1 MKKEK
6 KIIWLLT
13 GIAAVSLLVLCTV
26 VIVRTATYPFIRT
39 TGPDGPPRSV
49 EPSAQA
55 VERLAGGI
63 RIPTVS
69 DAIDRTDD
77 NPFQAFKAYL
87 PQAYPAIYSQ
97 LDTLTINEY
106 GLVFRWPGKNPALP
120 PILLCSHYDVVP
132 VLNYDPSA
140 PDAPLPG
147 WDYPPFSGA
156 VADGRIYG
164 RGTLDMKGMLFS
176 ILEATDSLLAEGFRP
191 ERDVWIALGFDE
203 ETGGTQGALKIARY
217 FEEQG
222 IAFDAVY
229 DEGGIIIAPGL
240 GGIQRTAALV
250 GTAEKGFSTIR
261 ITVRGTGGHSSM
273 PPEKGSLVLAAEIIE
288 MLNQERMPAFLT
300 APVIAFLDRIGG
312 SMGVAQRT
320 AIANRWLLESPL
332 LRSFE
337 SNPAT
342 NALVRTTTAITMAR
356 GSDAANVLASEAEVT
371 VNFRLLRIDRKNSY
385 LISSGTAICGGSA
398 IAAVAPV
405 IDADENQ
412 TSLSLATI
420 FILNAVALFVFP
432 VIGHWLGMGQT
443 QFGTWAAIAIH
454 DTSSVV
460 GAGAAY
466 GEEALKVATTVKLT
480 RALWII
486 PLSLVSALIFRQKG
500 KKIQIPWFIFWFVV
514 AMLVNTYCNLPT
526 QLTHGISVAARCGL
540 SATLFL
546 IGGGLSIEVIR
557 KVGLKPLVL
566 GIILWAVISVASLA
580 VILLL

>member
-1 MKKEK
+1 MRSIPAQIKSYAPGFALALIIALLAKGIEALLPFDVIGASVIAMFIGMLINGYHKPGKTTAPGVKFTAK
-6 KIIWLLT
+6 KILKFAIILLGASLNVTTILNVGRMSLTVMFFTLLT
-13 GIAAVSLLVLCTV
+13 CFGGG
-26 VIVRTATYPFIRT
+26 YFI
-39 TGPDGPPRSV
+39 
-49 EPSAQA
+49 
-55 VERLAGGI
+55 
-63 RIPTVS
+63 
-69 DAIDRTDD
+69 
-77 NPFQAFKAYL
+77 
-87 PQAYPAIYSQ
+87 
-97 LDTLTINEY
+97 
-106 GLVFRWPGKNPALP
+106 
-120 PILLCSHYDVVP
+120 
-132 VLNYDPSA
+132 
-140 PDAPLPG
+140 
-147 WDYPPFSGA
+147 
-156 VADGRIYG
+156 GR
-164 RGTLDMKGMLFS
+164 
-176 ILEATDSLLAEGFRP
+176 
-191 ERDVWIALGFDE
+191 ALGLDWKLSNLIS
-203 ETGGTQGALKIARY
+203 A
-217 FEEQG
+217 
-222 IAFDAVY
+222 
-229 DEGGIIIAPGL
+229 
-240 GGIQRTAALV
+240 
-250 GTAEKGFSTIR
+250 
-261 ITVRGTGGHSSM
+261 GTG
-273 PPEKGSLVLAAEIIE
+273 
-288 MLNQERMPAFLT
+288 
-300 APVIAFLDRIGG
+300 
-312 SMGVAQRT
+312 
-320 AIANRWLLESPL
+320 
-332 LRSFE
+332 
-337 SNPAT
+337 
-342 NALVRTTTAITMAR
+342 
-356 GSDAANVLASEAEVT
+356 
-371 VNFRLLRIDRKNSY
+371 
-385 LISSGTAICGGSA
+385 ICGGSA

>member
-1 MKKEK
+1 MEFVKKNALGILICLVIAVPAWLLGQRFEVVGGPVFAILIGMVIALFWKDQKNAKSGITYTSK
-6 KIIWLLT
+6 KILQL
-13 GIAAVSLLVLCTV
+13 AVVL
-26 VIVRTATYPFIRT
+26 
-39 TGPDGPPRSV
+39 
-49 EPSAQA
+49 
-55 VERLAGGI
+55 
-63 RIPTVS
+63 
-69 DAIDRTDD
+69 
-77 NPFQAFKAYL
+77 
-87 PQAYPAIYSQ
+87 
-97 LDTLTINEY
+97 
-106 GLVFRWPGKNPALP
+106 
-120 PILLCSHYDVVP
+120 
-132 VLNYDPSA
+132 
-140 PDAPLPG
+140 
-147 WDYPPFSGA
+147 
-156 VADGRIYG
+156 
-164 RGTLDMKGMLFS
+164 
-176 ILEATDSLLAEGFRP
+176 
-191 ERDVWIALGFDE
+191 LGFGMNLSSVLQV
-203 ETGGTQGALKIARY
+203 GGQSLP
-217 FEEQG
+217 
-222 IAFDAVY
+222 
-229 DEGGIIIAPGL
+229 II
-240 GGIQRTAALV
+240 V
-250 GTAEKGFSTIR
+250 STIATSL
-261 ITVRGTGGHSSM
+261 IVAFALYKALHMDSNISTLIGVGSS
-273 PPEKGSLVLAAEIIE
+273 
-288 MLNQERMPAFLT
+288 
-300 APVIAFLDRIGG
+300 
-312 SMGVAQRT
+312 
-320 AIANRWLLESPL
+320 
-332 LRSFE
+332 
-337 SNPAT
+337 
-342 NALVRTTTAITMAR
+342 
-356 GSDAANVLASEAEVT
+356 
-371 VNFRLLRIDRKNSY
+371 
-385 LISSGTAICGGSA
+385 ICGGSA

-420 FILNAVALFVFP
+420 FILNAIALFVFP

>member
-1 MKKEK
+1 MGRSR
-6 KIIWLLT
+6 T
-13 GIAAVSLLVLCTV
+13 GKSERVLQRIAALGDSSQQILLVPEHASHVAEMDLCRV
-26 VIVRTATYPFIRT
+26 CGDTASRHAEALT
-39 TGPDGPPRSV
+39 
-49 EPSAQA
+49 
-55 VERLAGGI
+55 
-63 RIPTVS
+63 
-69 DAIDRTDD
+69 
-77 NPFQAFKAYL
+77 FK
-87 PQAYPAIYSQ
+87 
-97 LDTLTINEY
+97 
-106 GLVFRWPGKNPALP
+106 
-120 PILLCSHYDVVP
+120 
-132 VLNYDPSA
+132 
-140 PDAPLPG
+140 
-147 WDYPPFSGA
+147 
-156 VADGRIYG
+156 
-164 RGTLDMKGMLFS
+164 
-176 ILEATDSLLAEGFRP
+176 LLASR
-191 ERDVWIALGFDE
+191 VLG
-203 ETGGTQGALKIARY
+203 
-217 FEEQG
+217 
-222 IAFDAVY
+222 
-229 DEGGIIIAPGL
+229 
-240 GGIQRTAALV
+240 
-250 GTAEKGFSTIR
+250 
-261 ITVRGTGGHSSM
+261 
-273 PPEKGSLVLAAEIIE
+273 
-288 MLNQERMPAFLT
+288 
-300 APVIAFLDRIGG
+300 
-312 SMGVAQRT
+312 
-320 AIANRWLLESPL
+320 
-332 LRSFE
+332 
-337 SNPAT
+337 
-342 NALVRTTTAITMAR
+342 
-356 GSDAANVLASEAEVT
+356 
-371 VNFRLLRIDRKNSY
+371 
-385 LISSGTAICGGSA
+385 ICGGSA

-500 KKIQIPWFIFWFVV
+500 KKIQIPWFIFWFIV

>member
-1 MKKEK
+1 MKPLQLTKSMQSAKLNWRQILFAGLLIGSLFCSPVVTLFAGILFALTLGNPFPVWSK
-6 KIIWLLT
+6 KASKKLLQYCVV
-13 GIAAVSLLVLCTV
+13 GLGFGMNFHESLAAGREGMTFTV
-26 VIVRTATYPFIRT
+26 V
-39 TGPDGPPRSV
+39 SV
-49 EPSAQA
+49 
-55 VERLAGGI
+55 
-63 RIPTVS
+63 
-69 DAIDRTDD
+69 
-77 NPFQAFKAYL
+77 
-87 PQAYPAIYSQ
+87 
-97 LDTLTINEY
+97 
-106 GLVFRWPGKNPALP
+106 
-120 PILLCSHYDVVP
+120 
-132 VLNYDPSA
+132 
-140 PDAPLPG
+140 
-147 WDYPPFSGA
+147 
-156 VADGRIYG
+156 
-164 RGTLDMKGMLFS
+164 
-176 ILEATDSLLAEGFRP
+176 
-191 ERDVWIALGFDE
+191 
-203 ETGGTQGALKIARY
+203 
-217 FEEQG
+217 
-222 IAFDAVY
+222 
-229 DEGGIIIAPGL
+229 
-240 GGIQRTAALV
+240 
-250 GTAEKGFSTIR
+250 
-261 ITVRGTGGHSSM
+261 
-273 PPEKGSLVLAAEIIE
+273 
-288 MLNQERMPAFLT
+288 
-300 APVIAFLDRIGG
+300 
-312 SMGVAQRT
+312 
-320 AIANRWLLESPL
+320 
-332 LRSFE
+332 
-337 SNPAT
+337 
-342 NALVRTTTAITMAR
+342 
-356 GSDAANVLASEAEVT
+356 VT
-371 VNFRLLRIDRKNSY
+371 VMIVGVVLGRLLRIDRKNSY

-566 GIILWAVISVASLA
+566 GIILWAVISVTSLA

>member
-1 MKKEK
+1 MRSIPAQIKSYAPGFALALIIALLAKGIEALLPFDVIGASVIAMFIGMLINGYRKPGKTTAPGVKFTAK
-6 KIIWLLT
+6 KILKFAIILLGASLNVTTILNVGRMSLTVMFFTLLT
-13 GIAAVSLLVLCTV
+13 CFGGG
-26 VIVRTATYPFIRT
+26 YFI
-39 TGPDGPPRSV
+39 
-49 EPSAQA
+49 
-55 VERLAGGI
+55 
-63 RIPTVS
+63 
-69 DAIDRTDD
+69 
-77 NPFQAFKAYL
+77 
-87 PQAYPAIYSQ
+87 
-97 LDTLTINEY
+97 
-106 GLVFRWPGKNPALP
+106 
-120 PILLCSHYDVVP
+120 
-132 VLNYDPSA
+132 
-140 PDAPLPG
+140 
-147 WDYPPFSGA
+147 
-156 VADGRIYG
+156 GR
-164 RGTLDMKGMLFS
+164 
-176 ILEATDSLLAEGFRP
+176 
-191 ERDVWIALGFDE
+191 ALGLDWKLSNLIS
-203 ETGGTQGALKIARY
+203 A
-217 FEEQG
+217 
-222 IAFDAVY
+222 
-229 DEGGIIIAPGL
+229 
-240 GGIQRTAALV
+240 
-250 GTAEKGFSTIR
+250 
-261 ITVRGTGGHSSM
+261 GTG
-273 PPEKGSLVLAAEIIE
+273 
-288 MLNQERMPAFLT
+288 
-300 APVIAFLDRIGG
+300 
-312 SMGVAQRT
+312 
-320 AIANRWLLESPL
+320 
-332 LRSFE
+332 
-337 SNPAT
+337 
-342 NALVRTTTAITMAR
+342 
-356 GSDAANVLASEAEVT
+356 
-371 VNFRLLRIDRKNSY
+371 
-385 LISSGTAICGGSA
+385 ICGGSA

>member
-1 MKKEK
+1 MRSIPAQIKSYAPGFALALVIALLAKGIEALLPFDVIGASVIAMFIGMLINGYRKPGKTTAPGVKFTAK
-6 KIIWLLT
+6 KILKFAIILLGASLNVTTILNVGRMSLTVMLFTLLT
-13 GIAAVSLLVLCTV
+13 CFGGG
-26 VIVRTATYPFIRT
+26 YFI
-39 TGPDGPPRSV
+39 
-49 EPSAQA
+49 
-55 VERLAGGI
+55 
-63 RIPTVS
+63 
-69 DAIDRTDD
+69 
-77 NPFQAFKAYL
+77 
-87 PQAYPAIYSQ
+87 
-97 LDTLTINEY
+97 
-106 GLVFRWPGKNPALP
+106 
-120 PILLCSHYDVVP
+120 
-132 VLNYDPSA
+132 
-140 PDAPLPG
+140 
-147 WDYPPFSGA
+147 
-156 VADGRIYG
+156 GR
-164 RGTLDMKGMLFS
+164 
-176 ILEATDSLLAEGFRP
+176 
-191 ERDVWIALGFDE
+191 ALGLDWKLSNLIS
-203 ETGGTQGALKIARY
+203 A
-217 FEEQG
+217 
-222 IAFDAVY
+222 
-229 DEGGIIIAPGL
+229 
-240 GGIQRTAALV
+240 
-250 GTAEKGFSTIR
+250 
-261 ITVRGTGGHSSM
+261 GTG
-273 PPEKGSLVLAAEIIE
+273 
-288 MLNQERMPAFLT
+288 
-300 APVIAFLDRIGG
+300 
-312 SMGVAQRT
+312 
-320 AIANRWLLESPL
+320 
-332 LRSFE
+332 
-337 SNPAT
+337 
-342 NALVRTTTAITMAR
+342 
-356 GSDAANVLASEAEVT
+356 
-371 VNFRLLRIDRKNSY
+371 
-385 LISSGTAICGGSA
+385 ICGGSA